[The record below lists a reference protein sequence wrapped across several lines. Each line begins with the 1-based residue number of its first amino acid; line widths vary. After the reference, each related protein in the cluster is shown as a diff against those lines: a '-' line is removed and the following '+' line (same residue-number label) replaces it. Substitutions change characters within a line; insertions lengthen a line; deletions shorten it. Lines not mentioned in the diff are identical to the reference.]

1 MSFNLERL
9 QADEAEALAYSEGFP
24 GAARLY
30 ARIDDLQRALGVSV
44 AAAHEAEIDRDL
56 YHDALTEILRGVERG
71 EMTANNCMMLAARV
85 LP

>member
-1 MSFNLERL
+1 MLTNMTPEEKERL
-9 QADEAEALAYSEGFP
+9 AYVEGFTE
-24 GAARLY
+24 AAKLL
-30 ARIDDLQRALGVSV
+30 AALSD
-44 AAAHEAEIDRDL
+44 AQAELHEATLDRDL